1 MTGPIEQAAT
11 HQRPCGDDVAHLAL
25 PKSVSWDQ
33 SLPLGLGYLQMGLLP
48 AAELAETKS
57 NMKGSAFAEGF
68 VIGAIYMERA
78 ETSPAAFEALI
89 DAINRYEV
97 KAVVIPNL
105 LHLAE
110 LAATNNIKE
119 AFKRATGARLIMVG
133 SRP

>member
-1 MTGPIEQAAT
+1 
-11 HQRPCGDDVAHLAL
+11 
-25 PKSVSWDQ
+25 
-33 SLPLGLGYLQMGLLP
+33 MGLLP

-57 NMKGSAFAEGF
+57 NMKRSAFVEGF
-68 VIGAIYMERA
+68 VIGAIYTERA

-97 KAVVIPNL
+97 KAVVVPNL